1 MTTTTCSVWCICLLH
16 ASISWFRYSCILL
29 ADVWVSWFK
38 WKIYYY
44 FIWEEFCREPKYWLK
59 FSHEL
64 TKKHCRRARRPHAWL
79 GRRLP
84 TSDQSR
90 ASHSGG
96 QLWLLQGSVR
106 EGRRGVHAESSR
118 TFSSVPEILLL
129 HNTSRVR
136 RPPLQ
141 LRLHSDH
148 SPVHQLEAQKFVFNF
163 LICIEWYT
171 VHRQHC
177 TQAHMCTKRW
187 RWIIQNTTEI
197 RCLFIRITIE
207 VWFRI
212 KPEHSH
218 IDVPKLYLSKYHYAV
233 SIIVCGQTI
242 DHWPT

>member
-1 MTTTTCSVWCICLLH
+1 MNSWPQQHVQCDVFVCSMPPFHDLGTRAFSWQMFGFLGSNEKYTMTSSEKNSAENPSTG
-16 ASISWFRYSCILL
+16 
-29 ADVWVSWFK
+29 
-38 WKIYYY
+38 
-44 FIWEEFCREPKYWLK
+44 
-59 FSHEL
+59 
-64 TKKHCRRARRPHAWL
+64 CRRARRPHAWL

-118 TFSSVPEILLL
+118 TFSSVPEIILL

-148 SPVHQLEAQKFVFNF
+148 SPVHQLEAQMFVFNF

-177 TQAHMCTKRW
+177 TQAHMHTKTW
-187 RWIIQNTTEI
+187 RWIIQDTSNADVKCLPEI
-197 RCLFIRITIE
+197 ICIFIRITIK

-218 IDVPKLYLSKYHYAV
+218 VDVPKLHLSKHHYAV